1 MTYPAGPPPYQPGGS
16 PYGAAAVCVRHPDRP
31 TGLSCT
37 RCGRPSCTE
46 CLREASVGYQC
57 IDCVAE
63 GRGPARRGATLAR
76 SASRGRPLVV
86 PTLIAVNT
94 AVYVLTAIQAGDPM
108 YNSMSRLFRELSLVP
123 ALVHDGEWW
132 RVLTSGFLHIGP
144 IHLVLNML
152 ALWMLGRDLEI
163 VLGRSR
169 FLALYLVSMLG
180 GAAAVMLFSAPDQ
193 QVAGASGAVFGLMG
207 ALVVVLRRL
216 RAPAGQVFGIIGI
229 NVIFSLTVAG
239 ISWQGHFG
247 GLLIGAAATAA
258 LVYAPPRNR
267 TAVQAAGIGVL
278 ALLLVLL
285 IWVTAL

>member
-1 MTYPAGPPPYQPGGS
+1 M
-16 PYGAAAVCVRHPDRP
+16 
-31 TGLSCT
+31 
-37 RCGRPSCTE
+37 
-46 CLREASVGYQC
+46 GYQC
-57 IDCVAE
+57 VDCVAE
-63 GRGPARRGATLAR
+63 GQRTAPRGTTVAGATP
-76 SASRGRPLVV
+76 RGRSLVV
-86 PTLIAVNT
+86 PALIAVNT
-94 AVYVLTAIQAGDPM
+94 VVFALTAVQAGDVM

-123 ALVHDGEWW
+123 GLVHEGEWW
-132 RVLTSGFLHIGP
+132 RVVTSGFLHIGP

-152 ALWMLGRDLEI
+152 ALWMLGRDLEV
-163 VLGRSR
+163 VLGRGR

-239 ISWQGHFG
+239 ISWEGHFG

-258 LVYAPPRNR
+258 LVYAPARNR
-267 TAVQAAGIGVL
+267 TAVQVAALG
-278 ALLLVLL
+278 ALTVVLVLL
-285 IWVTAL
+285 IWVTGL